1 MQINLLS
8 KNIELT
14 DEIRDYALK
23 RVTNLEKFLSS
34 IPEDGGEIKATFE
47 VSKSTN
53 HHRAGDV
60 FHADCSMLI
69 NGDKFYAESDHED
82 IHAAIDEVKEKLFNE
97 ITKNKDR
104 KQTLFRRGA
113 KSVKKMLKGLS
124 DRNPF
129 TSKYD

>member
-34 IPEDGGEIKATFE
+34 VKEEKGEVKATFE

-53 HHRAGDV
+53 HHRTGEI

-69 NGDKFYAESDHED
+69 NGEKFYAESDNED
-82 IHAAIDEVKEKLFNE
+82 IRAAIDEVKEKLFNE
-97 ITKNKDR
+97 ITKSKDR

-113 KSVKKMLKGLS
+113 HSVKKMMKGLS

-129 TSKYD
+129 TSKY

>member
-1 MQINLLS
+1 MQINLVS

-34 IPEDGGEIKATFE
+34 LSEGSEASATME

-53 HHRAGDV
+53 HHRAGEV
-60 FHADCSMLI
+60 FHADCSLMV
-69 NGDKFYAESDHED
+69 NGEKFYAESDNED
-82 IHAAIDEVKEKLFNE
+82 VRAAIDDVKEKLFNE
-97 ITKNKDR
+97 ITKSKDR

-113 KSVKKMLKGLS
+113 GSVKKMLKGLS
-124 DRNPF
+124 SRNPF
-129 TSKYD
+129 TSKY